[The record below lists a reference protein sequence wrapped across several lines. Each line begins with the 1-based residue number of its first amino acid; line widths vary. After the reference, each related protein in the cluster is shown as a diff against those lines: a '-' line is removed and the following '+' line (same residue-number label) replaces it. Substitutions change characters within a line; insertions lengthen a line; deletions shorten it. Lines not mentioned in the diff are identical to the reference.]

1 MSIMQHYLK
10 EYNMIFLKINKNF
23 KKQLQNI
30 NIRVYNE
37 FKFRIR
43 NNIDKLIK
51 GKLKERK

>member
-37 FKFRIR
+37 LKF
-43 NNIDKLIK
+43 
-51 GKLKERK
+51 